1 MAARAR
7 NLGKEQQHQT
17 VKEDVMTN
25 NRPNIVRSTAVV
37 AAVAAALLGSS
48 TLARAEIKI
57 GVFGPM
63 TGDAAAYGQS
73 ERQAVDLVV
82 KQWNAKGGVLGQ
94 DVVAVYGDDAGKPEQ
109 AVSVAKRLVTLD
121 GVVILLGS
129 ISSPA
134 SLAASQV
141 AEETKTPQIVVAGTA
156 QKITTQGN
164 AWVFRSAVP
173 DVKLAADLV
182 DFIHQRYPD
191 RKKVG
196 FIYVNDDFGKGG
208 LDAFKKRAA
217 DYGIEIVAEEKYTRG
232 DIDFTSQLSSI
243 KQSGAN
249 LMVDWSRYA
258 ESALIQK
265 QFKQMGLDMPRFG
278 CDGQALPK
286 FRELGGDATNG
297 FYYATH
303 FSVVTASDL
312 EGAKPFI
319 KDFKATYQ
327 RDPDYVDAEAYDA
340 ATAALLAIK
349 AAGNTD
355 HTAIRDALR
364 NVKFLG
370 TRGDFAFDAK
380 GDPTFATHVVRIED
394 LKETNAR
401 LELKK

>member
-1 MAARAR
+1 
-7 NLGKEQQHQT
+7 
-17 VKEDVMTN
+17 
-25 NRPNIVRSTAVV
+25 
-37 AAVAAALLGSS
+37 
-48 TLARAEIKI
+48 LARAEIKI

-73 ERQAVDLVV
+73 ERQAVELVL
-82 KQWNAKGGVLGQ
+82 KEWNAKGGVLGQ
-94 DVVAVYGDDAGKPEQ
+94 NVVAVYGDDAGKPEQ

-208 LDAFKKRAA
+208 LDAFKKRAG

-319 KDFKATYQ
+319 KAFEATYQ
-327 RDPDYVDAEAYDA
+327 RDPDYVDAETYDA

>member
-1 MAARAR
+1 
-7 NLGKEQQHQT
+7 
-17 VKEDVMTN
+17 MTN
-25 NRPNIVRSTAVV
+25 NRPNVVRTSAVL
-37 AAVAAALLGSS
+37 AAVAAVLLGSS
-48 TLARAEIKI
+48 SLARAEIKI

-82 KQWNAKGGVLGQ
+82 KQWNDKGGVLGQ
-94 DVVAVYGDDAGKPEQ
+94 NVLAVYGDDAGKPEQ

-121 GVVILLGS
+121 GVAILLGS

-141 AEETKTPQIVVAGTA
+141 AEETQTPQIVVAGTA

-164 AWVFRSAVP
+164 PWVFRSAVP

-217 DYGIEIVAEEKYTRG
+217 DYGIDIVAEEKYTRG

-243 KQSGAN
+243 KQSGAD

-340 ATAALLAIK
+340 ATAALAAIK
-349 AAGNTD
+349 AAGSTD

-394 LKETNAR
+394 LKEMNAR

>member
-1 MAARAR
+1 
-7 NLGKEQQHQT
+7 
-17 VKEDVMTN
+17 MTN
-25 NRPNIVRSTAVV
+25 SRPNIVRSTAVV
-37 AAVAAALLGSS
+37 AAVAAVLLGSS
-48 TLARAEIKI
+48 SLARAEIKI

-73 ERQAVDLVV
+73 ERQAVELVL
-82 KQWNAKGGVLGQ
+82 KEWNAKGGVLGQ
-94 DVVAVYGDDAGKPEQ
+94 NVVAVYGDDAGKPEQ

-164 AWVFRSAVP
+164 PWVFRSAVP

-217 DYGIEIVAEEKYTRG
+217 DYGIEIVVEEKYTRG
-232 DIDFTSQLSSI
+232 DIDFTSQLSNI

-319 KDFKATYQ
+319 QDFKATYQ

>member
-1 MAARAR
+1 MITRRTILQA
-7 NLGKEQQHQT
+7 
-17 VKEDVMTN
+17 
-25 NRPNIVRSTAVV
+25 S
-37 AAVAAALLGSS
+37 AAVAFAAA
-48 TLARAEIKI
+48 TLAGGTGLAKAEIKI

-73 ERQAVDLVV
+73 ERQAADLAI
-82 KQWNAKGGVLGQ
+82 KQWNGKGGVLGQ
-94 DVVAVYGDDAGKPEQ
+94 QISAVYGDDAGKPEQ
-109 AVSVAKRLVTLD
+109 AVSVAQRLITRD
-121 GVVILLGS
+121 GVLVLIGS

-141 AEETKTPQIVVAGTA
+141 AAETQTPHIVVGGTA

-164 AWVFRSAVP
+164 KWVFRSAVP

-182 DFIHQRYPD
+182 DFIHKRYPD
-191 RKKVG
+191 RNKIG

-208 LDAFKKRAA
+208 LDAFKRRAKEV
-217 DYGIEIVAEEKYTRG
+217 GIEVVDEEKYTRG
-232 DIDFTSQLSSI
+232 DIDFTSQLSRI

-249 LMVDWSRYA
+249 LMVDWSRYT

-303 FSVVTASDL
+303 FSVATASQL

-319 KDFKATYQ
+319 KDFQAAYG
-327 RDPDYVDAEAYDA
+327 REPDYVDSETYDA
-340 ATAALLAIK
+340 VNAALFAIK
-349 AAGNTD
+349 AAGVD
-355 HTAIRDALR
+355 DRSKIRDALAK
-364 NVKFLG
+364 VKFEG
-370 TRGDFAFDAK
+370 TRGEFAFDQK
-380 GDPTFATHVVRIED
+380 GDPTFVTHVVRIENG
-394 LKETNAR
+394 KETNAR
-401 LELKK
+401 GELTR

>member
-1 MAARAR
+1 
-7 NLGKEQQHQT
+7 
-17 VKEDVMTN
+17 MTIS
-25 NRPNIVRSTAVV
+25 RDSILKAG
-37 AAVAAALLGSS
+37 AAVAVFSAILVAQSGI
-48 TLARAEIKI
+48 ARAEIKL

-73 ERQAVDLVV
+73 ERQAVDLAL

-94 DVVAVYGDDAGKPEQ
+94 KVEAVYGDDAGKPEQ
-109 AVSVAKRLVTLD
+109 AVNVAQRLITRD
-121 GVVILLGS
+121 GVVVLIGS

-141 AEETKTPQIVVAGTA
+141 AAETKTPHIVVGGTA

-164 AWVFRSAVP
+164 QWVFRSAVP
-173 DVKLAADLV
+173 DVKLAGDLV
-182 DFIHQRYPD
+182 DFIHERYPD

-208 LDAFKKRAA
+208 LDAFKKRAK
-217 DYGIEIVAEEKYTRG
+217 DYGIDIVDEEKYTRG
-232 DIDFTSQLSSI
+232 DIDFTSQLSRI

-249 LMVDWSRYA
+249 LMVDWSRYT

-265 QFKQMGLDMPRFG
+265 QFMQMGLEMPRFG

-303 FSVVTASDL
+303 FSVATASEL

-319 KDFKATYQ
+319 REFQATYG
-327 RDPDYVDAEAYDA
+327 REPDYVDSEAYDA
-340 ATAALLAIK
+340 ANAALLAIK
-349 AAGNTD
+349 AAGSTD
-355 HTAIRDALR
+355 HTAVRDALLH
-364 NVKFLG
+364 VKFEG
-370 TRGDFAFDAK
+370 TRGEFAFDSK
-380 GDPTFATHVVRIED
+380 GDPTFVTHVVRIENG
-394 LKETNAR
+394 KETNAR
-401 LELKK
+401 QELKK

>member
-1 MAARAR
+1 
-7 NLGKEQQHQT
+7 
-17 VKEDVMTN
+17 MTS

-37 AAVAAALLGSS
+37 AAVAAVLLGSS
-48 TLARAEIKI
+48 SLARAEIKI

-73 ERQAVDLVV
+73 ERQAVDLVL

-94 DVVAVYGDDAGKPEQ
+94 NVVAVYGDDAGKPEQ

-217 DYGIEIVAEEKYTRG
+217 DYGIEIVVEEKYTRG

-319 KDFKATYQ
+319 KEFNATYQ

-364 NVKFLG
+364 KVKFLG